1 MTMVEMLDRGRES
14 FRRRLWAEA
23 FAQLSAADRDSPLE
37 PADLE
42 LLATAAFL
50 VGRKDDGAELSGACL
65 SGVVEPRRCRDG
77 PPGARSGWPS
87 TC

>member
-23 FAQLSAADRDSPLE
+23 FAQLSAVDRDSPLE
-37 PADLE
+37 PADLD

-50 VGRKDDGAELSGACL
+50 VGRKDDGAELLARAYRESSSHGM
-65 SGVVEPRRCRDG
+65 PRR
-77 PPGARSGWPS
+77 PHAARSGWPS